1 MENEVKVT
9 SISEL
14 KEYCGGEVIELP
26 PFSENQRFFARIKR
40 PSLLALIKGGK
51 IPNEL
56 LTAANSL
63 FQSGS
68 KAFGMLDDKTMSN
81 LFDVM
86 EIICESAFVEPSYRE
101 IKNAGISLTDE
112 QIMFIFGY
120 AQNGVRQLKSFR

>member
-1 MENEVKVT
+1 MESEVKIT

-14 KEYCGGEVIELP
+14 REYKNGEVIELP

-40 PSLLALIKGGK
+40 PSLLALIKGGQ

-63 FQSGS
+63 FNVGS
-68 KAFGMLDDKTMSN
+68 KSFSVLDNKTMDN

-86 EIICESAFVEPSYRE
+86 EIICESAFVEPTYKE
-101 IKNAGISLTDE
+101 IKDAGVSLTDE
-112 QIMFIFGY
+112 QILFIFGY